1 MRKKI
6 NQLLVLVLIIALTFT
21 TTACGKKSDEG
32 GNKVFITKES
42 ITLKYL
48 RVYDES
54 DVLDE
59 IIKKYQDYHPN
70 IRIVVNKVDLQ
81 SEETIYDYQRDLI
94 KQIADGAGPDMF
106 MINNSWL
113 PYQKNQIAPMP
124 SALMTTE
131 TYADLF
137 PSIAVNDFIDSN
149 KIYAIPYSLDNL
161 ILYYNVDL
169 FIKQKIKKSPKT
181 WQEVSNLVPQLTKYG
196 SGNSIEQSALSF
208 GTDDDSIPR
217 AAEILANLMMQYG
230 AEMTSPDRTRAT
242 FNLPAPDSPNYFSAA
257 EALDFYTSFA
267 NPSKANYTYTD
278 QKRSNGDRL
287 FPMDIQAFIEGKAAM
302 FIGYS
307 YHVAYIRKLAPSLR
321 FETTLLPQLR
331 PENPV
336 VIANYW
342 GETVSKNSQHPNE
355 AWDFIKFVSSNSS
368 ILSAYINATKR
379 VPSLKSRL
387 ESYTDRQYYG
397 SVARQVDYSRS
408 WYRNNTLR
416 VEDIFSQMI
425 NSVLHYNVLPLTAVD
440 VAARDINALKE

>member
-1 MRKKI
+1 MKKI
-6 NQLLVLVLIIALTFT
+6 NQLLVLVLIITLTFT
-21 TTACGKKSDEG
+21 TTACGKKSDTG
-32 GNKVFITKES
+32 GSKVSITKES

-54 DVLDE
+54 DALDE
-59 IIKKYQDYHPN
+59 IIKKYQDDHPN

-106 MINNSWL
+106 MINNNWL

-124 SALMTTE
+124 SGLMTTE

-137 PSIAVNDFIDSN
+137 PSIAVNDFIDSD
-149 KIYAIPYSLDNL
+149 KIYAIPYYLDNL
-161 ILYYNVDL
+161 ILYYNTDI
-169 FIKQKIKKSPKT
+169 FKEKKIKKPPKT

-196 SGNSIEQSALSF
+196 SGNSIEQSALAF
-208 GTDDDSIPR
+208 GVADGIPR
-217 AAEILANLMMQYG
+217 SAEILANLMMQYG
-230 AEMTSPDRTRAT
+230 AEMTSPDHTRAT

-287 FPMDIQAFIEGKAAM
+287 FPMDVQAFIEGKSAM
-302 FIGYS
+302 FVGYS
-307 YHVAYIRKLAPSLR
+307 YHIAYIRKLAPSLH
-321 FETTLLPQLR
+321 FETAPLPQLR

-355 AWDFIKFVSSNSS
+355 AWDFIKFVVSKSGN
-368 ILSAYINATKR
+368 LSLYTNATKR

-397 SVARQVDYSRS
+397 SVALQANYSQS
-408 WYRNNTLR
+408 WYRKNTLK
-416 VEDIFSQMI
+416 VEDIFFQMV
-425 NSVLHYNVLPLTAVD
+425 NSVLHYNVLPLTAVE